1 MLNQMTM
8 LTILLMAATTYLSRI
23 LGYLALQNRSLSPRM
38 LAVMDSVPGCVL
50 LAVIAPAFV
59 SDQPASLL
67 GLAITL
73 LAACRTSLLPTV
85 LIGVTTTGI
94 LRHFLGA

>member
-1 MLNQMTM
+1 MLKQMTM

-23 LGYLALQNRSLSPRM
+23 LGYLSLQNRSLSPRM

-73 LAACRTSLLPTV
+73 LAACRTSLLLTV
-85 LIGVTTTGI
+85 LIGVTATGI
-94 LRHFLGA
+94 LRHVLGA

>member
-1 MLNQMTM
+1 MNQLTL
-8 LTILLMAATTYLSRI
+8 LTIVLMAATTYLSRV

-59 SDQPASLL
+59 SDQPSSLL
-67 GLAITL
+67 GLAITM
-73 LAACRTSLLPTV
+73 LAACRCGLLPTV
-85 LIGVTTTGI
+85 LIGVTATGL
-94 LRHFLGA
+94 LRHFLGS

>member
-1 MLNQMTM
+1 MLKQMTM
-8 LTILLMAATTYLSRI
+8 LTILLMAATTYRSRI

-73 LAACRTSLLPTV
+73 LAACRTSLLLTV
-85 LIGVTTTGI
+85 LIGVTATGI
-94 LRHFLGA
+94 LRHVLGA

>member
-23 LGYLALQNRSLSPRM
+23 LGYLALQNRNLSPRM

-73 LAACRTSLLPTV
+73 LAACRTSLLLTV
-85 LIGVTTTGI
+85 LIGVTSTGI